1 MQSFKRTLDSEPLE
15 WEPLHASSVTR
26 GVAGNLLGP
35 VGSGLWLLTWLS
47 CLLFLS
53 RQKVM

>member
-26 GVAGNLLGP
+26 REAGKVWLGISW
-35 VGSGLWLLTWLS
+35 VQLALD
-47 CLLFLS
+47 CDY
-53 RQKVM
+53 